1 MKPITR
7 SAALE
12 YHSRGR
18 KGKIEVT
25 ATKPCLTQIDLS
37 LAYSPGVAEPCREI
51 HADPDKVFEY
61 TARGNL
67 VAVVT
72 DGSAVLGLGNIGPLA
87 GKPVMEGKAV
97 LFKRFADIDV
107 FDIELATQD
116 VDEIVATVQA
126 LEPTVAG
133 INLEDIASPRCFEV
147 EQRLQE
153 ALDIPVFHDD
163 QHGTAIISGAALLN
177 GLALAGKDIADARIV
192 VSGAGAAA
200 VACADFAV
208 MLGVRPENIVLVDS
222 VGVIY
227 KGRTER
233 MNPFKERLARDTDA
247 RTLADAM
254 VGADVFYGLSVGGL
268 VTPEM
273 LRTMAPDPIVLAMA
287 NPDPEIDYP
296 DAVRARPDVI
306 MATGR
311 SDYPNQVNNVLGFP
325 YIFRGALD
333 VRARRI
339 NDAMKVA
346 ACRAIAALAREPV
359 PGEVLAAYG
368 VDRLEFGREYLVPK
382 PLDSRV
388 LIEVASAVA
397 AAAMESGVARTRIDI
412 PRYRRE
418 LSERMGAQ
426 RDIMRR
432 VVAMAARNPKQIVYP
447 EGETDTILN
456 AAAAVVREGIARPVL
471 VGDETRIRRRA
482 EELGL
487 SLDGMRI
494 ADPATWPKRE
504 AYAEELFELR
514 QHRRSLEN
522 TRKLLLQPE
531 WFGPMMVRMGDADGL
546 ICGVTERARRTM
558 SPLLQI
564 IPRQAGVRRACG
576 MSILFAKDRALF
588 LADTAVNIEPDAE
601 TLAEIAVLTADEVA
615 RMGIE
620 PVVAFLSFSNYG
632 GTPHPRSDLV
642 RRAVELARELAPE
655 YLVDGEMRADAAL
668 DIRVQQSIQ
677 RSGLGGRTANVLV
690 CPNLDAANI
699 AFNLARTVGE
709 VPAVGPIMLGLDR
722 PAHMLQPHSASVFDV
737 IHLTAFAVRGA
748 QDAEQARKEL
758 QALGGR

>member
-7 SAALE
+7 NAALA

-51 HADPDKVFEY
+51 HEDADKVFEY

-87 GKPVMEGKAV
+87 GKPVMEGKGV

-116 VDEIVATVQA
+116 VDEIVSVVRA

-133 INLEDIASPRCFEV
+133 INLEDIASPRCFEI
-147 EQRLQE
+147 ERRLQD

-177 GLALAGKDIADARIV
+177 GLELAGKDIADVRMV

-200 VACADFAV
+200 IACSDFAV
-208 MLGVRPENIVLVDS
+208 MLGVRQDNITLVDS
-222 VGVIY
+222 KGVVY

-233 MNPFKERLARDTDA
+233 MNPFKERLATDTDA

-254 VGADVFYGLSVGGL
+254 VGADIFLGLSVGGL

-273 LRTMAPDPIVLAMA
+273 LQSMAADPIVLAMA

-296 DAVRARPDVI
+296 DAVQTRPDVI

-333 VRARRI
+333 VRARCI

-346 ACRAIAALAREPV
+346 ACHAIASLAREPV
-359 PGEVLAAYG
+359 TSDVLGAYG
-368 VDRLEFGREYLVPK
+368 LDKLEFGREYLVPK

-397 AAAMESGVARTRIDI
+397 GAAMDSGVARTTLDLAT
-412 PRYRRE
+412 YRRE

-432 VVAMAARNPKQIVYP
+432 VVAMAARSPKQIVYP
-447 EGETDTILN
+447 EGETDTILS
-456 AAAAVVREGIARPVL
+456 AAAAVVREGIARPIL
-471 VGDETRIRRRA
+471 VGNDARIRQNA
-482 EELGL
+482 DELGVP
-487 SLDGMRI
+487 LDGVQI

-504 AYAEELFELR
+504 DYAQELFELR
-514 QHRRSLEN
+514 QHRRPLTN
-522 TRKLLLQPE
+522 TRELLLQPE

-546 ICGVTERARRTM
+546 VCGVTERARRTM
-558 SPLLQI
+558 SPLLKI
-564 IPRQAGVRRACG
+564 IPRREGVRRACG
-576 MSILFAKDRALF
+576 MSILFGRDRALF
-588 LADTAVNIEPDAE
+588 LADTAVNIQPDAE
-601 TLAEIAVLTADEVA
+601 TLAEIAVLTADEVW

-632 GTPHPRSDLV
+632 GTPHAQSDMV

-655 YLVDGEMRADAAL
+655 YLIDGEMRADAAL
-668 DIRVQQSIQ
+668 DVRVQQSIHG
-677 RSGLGGRTANVLV
+677 SGLKGRAANVLV
-690 CPNLDAANI
+690 FPNLDAANI
-699 AFNLARTVGE
+699 AFNLARTVGD

-722 PAHMLQPHSASVFDV
+722 PAHMLQPHSASIFDV

-748 QDAEQARKEL
+748 QDAEQALADL
-758 QALGGR
+758 QHAASR